1 MHKSRVYADTSVFGG
16 TQDEEFAEDSR
27 LFFEQVRTGRFRLVL
42 SQTVLDEL
50 DPAPPNVQAVLASL
64 PENATDVV
72 SRSPEVAELRDAYLQ
87 AGIVGP
93 ASRRDA
99 EHIATASV
107 AGVDLIVSWN
117 FHHIVHY
124 DKIRLYHAV
133 NLVQGYKPIPIH
145 TPKEVIQYEEER
157 F

>member
-1 MHKSRVYADTSVFGG
+1 MHTMRVYADTSVFGG
-16 TQDEEFAEDSR
+16 TQDEEFAKESR
-27 LFFEQVRTGRFRLVL
+27 RFFEQVQAGRFRLVL
-42 SQTVLDEL
+42 SETVLDEL
-50 DPAPPNVQAVLASL
+50 KPAPPDVKAVLASL
-64 PENATDVV
+64 SEETTETV
-72 SRSPEVAELRDAYLQ
+72 SLSPEVAELRDAYLE

-93 ASRRDA
+93 SSRRDA

-107 AGVDLIVSWN
+107 AAVDLIVSWN

-145 TPKEVIQYEEER
+145 TPKEVIQDEEER
-157 F
+157 L